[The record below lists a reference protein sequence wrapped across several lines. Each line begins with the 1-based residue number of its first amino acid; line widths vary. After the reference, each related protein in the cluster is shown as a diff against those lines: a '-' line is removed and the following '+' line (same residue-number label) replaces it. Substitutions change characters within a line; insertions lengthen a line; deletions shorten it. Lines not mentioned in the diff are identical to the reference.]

1 VTAYRAEASM
11 LSALPS
17 QLRGAD
23 MGMIGNLRS
32 RMGDD
37 DASGRAMASL
47 TPVAGALSTERRAW
61 ARAVYSDL
69 DIRQSG
75 VVNPSTQG
83 HVSGVQAGTDLYVS
97 PLGDWRAGVYV
108 GTLDGNADLSGFAS
122 GLYRAV
128 GSTDLRAR
136 YLGAYASYANTTGFY
151 VDTVLQYGSQRYT
164 IRPLGGFVAS
174 GKGNSLTASV
184 EVGQAFA
191 LGGNWTLE
199 PQAQLSYRRA
209 KLDDLR
215 ISGALVQQDDASGW
229 TAGLGVRVKG
239 DFATSAGRLQ
249 PYGRIGVIHANDAG
263 DTARFIN
270 GGFSTPI
277 ASSSRYT
284 SVELATGATLTLS
297 KTVSVYGELGKVFS
311 TGGDTR
317 VKSSIQG
324 AVGVRVRW

>member
-1 VTAYRAEASM
+1 M
-11 LSALPS
+11 LAALSS
-17 QLRGAD
+17 QLRGTDLA
-23 MGMIGNLRS
+23 MLGSMRS
-32 RMGDD
+32 RLGDD

-47 TPVAGALSTERRAW
+47 TPVPGALSNERRAW
-61 ARAVYSDL
+61 ARAIYSDL

-75 VVNPSTQG
+75 VVTPSTQG

-97 PLGDWRAGVYV
+97 QLGDWRAGVYV
-108 GTLDGNADLSGFAS
+108 GTLDGDARLSGFAS
-122 GLYRAV
+122 GLFRAV

-136 YLGAYASYANTTGFY
+136 YLGAYATYTNATGFY
-151 VDTVLQYGSQRYT
+151 VDTTLQYGSQRYT
-164 IRPLGGFVAS
+164 IRPLGALAAS
-174 GKGNSLTASV
+174 GKGKSLTAAV
-184 EVGQAFA
+184 EVGQAFS
-191 LGGNWTLE
+191 LGGNWTIE

-209 KLDDLR
+209 KVDDLL

-249 PYGRIGVIHANDAG
+249 PYGRIGVTHGNDAG
-263 DTARFIN
+263 DTVRFIN
-270 GGFSTPI
+270 GGFVTPI

-284 SVELATGATLTLS
+284 SAELAAGATLSLS
-297 KTVSVYGELGKVFS
+297 KTVSLYGELGKVFS